1 MMACTCGRRYPSKSD
16 EAAGRLAARKPS
28 TWTVDWTVEVWV
40 ALDFCLTIEQAV
52 PRTGPPSTEARRHT
66 DPIGNWFS
74 VTGSARKF

>member
-40 ALDFCLTIEQAV
+40 ALDFCLTVEQAV
-52 PRTGPPSTEARRHT
+52 LDDGAAVNGGPPAY
-66 DPIGNWFS
+66 
-74 VTGSARKF
+74 